1 MKRYMCVLLALNT
14 LFGQQEATKAPSA
27 PAMNAGAKEAV
38 ALSESW
44 TYSSGSRPGSGA
56 DGRVVYAFGAGL
68 PTVVCAPLRI
78 CMIELQAGEEMT
90 GEPQLG
96 DTVRWH
102 IAPAVYGSGPNKT
115 QMIVIKPT
123 DPDVET
129 NLMIPT
135 DRRTYYLRLLANPK
149 DYIARTTFT
158 YPDGDA
164 AAWKRHAADVE
175 RDHQLIAAANDRPPM
190 LPAIRAA
197 EELDFNYVVT
207 AKNTAIKPTKVFSD
221 AAHTYFR
228 MPEAIKAREAPALFV
243 VNAEGKDE
251 LTNYRVA
258 DGTVPTYV
266 VDRLADHF
274 RLRLGVGK
282 KAEVVEIKHGTRERT

>member
-1 MKRYMCVLLALNT
+1 MLAPMTARQNGGGSNFVQTNT
-14 LFGQQEATKAPSA
+14 G
-27 PAMNAGAKEAV
+27 
-38 ALSESW
+38 
-44 TYSSGSRPGSGA
+44 
-56 DGRVVYAFGAGL
+56 
-68 PTVVCAPLRI
+68 
-78 CMIELQAGEEMT
+78 
-90 GEPQLG
+90 
-96 DTVRWH
+96 
-102 IAPAVYGSGPNKT
+102 PAVDSSISAHRVAEEAMRRAESRLAEYQQPQT
-115 QMIVIKPT
+115 QSPGERDAQT
-123 DPDVET
+123 S
-129 NLMIPT
+129 
-135 DRRTYYLRLLANPK
+135 
-149 DYIARTTFT
+149 FT

-164 AAWKRHAADVE
+164 AAWKRHVADVE

-197 EELDFNYVVT
+197 EELDFNYVVM
-207 AKNTAIKPTKVFSD
+207 AKNPAIKPTKVFSD

-282 KAEVVEIKHGTRERT
+282 KAEVVEIKHGLRERT